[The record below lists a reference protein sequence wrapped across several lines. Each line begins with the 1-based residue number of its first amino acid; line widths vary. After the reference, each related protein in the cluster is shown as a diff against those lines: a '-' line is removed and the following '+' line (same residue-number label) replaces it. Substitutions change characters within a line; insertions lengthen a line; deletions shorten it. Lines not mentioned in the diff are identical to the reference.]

1 MYEHVA
7 VEHLQYSE
15 HITDSMAQSALRKA
29 VKQVRAD
36 QERDYARNQ
45 TDLARASMSSRI
57 YTTRCV
63 VKCLVRS
70 NTSKSA
76 RQKITITKQLKLVRR
91 AKASPLFP
99 VCDGL

>member
-36 QERDYARNQ
+36 QSATTHATRQIWRELACRREFTQLAALSNAWYDRIHRN
-45 TDLARASMSSRI
+45 LP
-57 YTTRCV
+57 
-63 VKCLVRS
+63 VK
-70 NTSKSA
+70 
-76 RQKITITKQLKLVRR
+76 KLQ
-91 AKASPLFP
+91 
-99 VCDGL
+99 